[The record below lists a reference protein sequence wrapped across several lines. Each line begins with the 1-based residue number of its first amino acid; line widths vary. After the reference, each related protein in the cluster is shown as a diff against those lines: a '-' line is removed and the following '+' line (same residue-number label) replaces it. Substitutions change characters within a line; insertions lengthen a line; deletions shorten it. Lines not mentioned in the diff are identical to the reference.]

1 MQNIIQQVALYARVS
16 SQQQSEQQTIQSQL
30 SELEKRVNQDGLQL
44 QDELRFIDDGYS
56 GSSLIRP
63 ALERMRD
70 MAHAGAINR
79 LYVLCP
85 DRLARRYALQA
96 LLLDELDRAAVEV
109 VFCNRAIG
117 DTPEDEL
124 LLQMQGMI
132 AEYERAKILERSR
145 RGKRHAASEGK
156 VSVLG
161 GAPYG
166 YHYVNKHE
174 GAGQARYEIIF
185 EEAQVVQKIY
195 RWVGLDRLS
204 IGEVCRRLKAEGVLT
219 RKGKSS
225 WDRSTVWGL
234 LKNPAYSGRAAFGK
248 TKVGPM
254 RSRIRAVKGSS
265 EHPRKAISTYAVEP
279 SDWSYIEVPALVDRS
294 LFDAVQ
300 SQLEENRKR
309 SRQHA
314 TGARYLLQ
322 GLLICDCCGH
332 AYYGKS
338 ISRSAAKGQRRDY
351 AYYRCI
357 GTDAYRFGGERICP
371 NKQVRT
377 DFLEEAVWADVCSLL
392 REPKR
397 LESEYSKRLH
407 SSATQAEQTLQ
418 QSRKQT
424 DKVKQGI
431 SRLIDGYEE
440 GWIEKDEFEPRMK
453 RLKKQLEGLKEA
465 QEELATEAQQK
476 QALQLIITRLEEF
489 GSKLSSRLDEA
500 DWQTRREL
508 IRLLVKHVKIGQ
520 ENVEIVY
527 RINFEPDC
535 VVVSESDSLQHC
547 LRRDCPA
554 PGSCYDKSTPLAIA
568 RKVGS
573 CSK

>member
-1 MQNIIQQVALYARVS
+1 MMQNTIQQVALYARVS

-30 SELEKRVNQDGLQL
+30 CELEQCIERDGCKLR
-44 QDELRFIDDGYS
+44 DELRFIDDGYS

-63 ALERMRD
+63 ALERLRD
-70 MAHAGAINR
+70 MAHAGAIRR

-96 LLLDELDRAAVEV
+96 LLLDELARNAVEV
-109 VFCNRAIG
+109 FFCNRPIG
-117 DTPEDEL
+117 DSPEDEL

-156 VSVLG
+156 VSVLA

-166 YHYVNKHE
+166 YHYINKHE

-204 IGEVCRRLKAEGVLT
+204 IGEVCRRLKTEGVHT

-248 TKVGPM
+248 TREGPL
-254 RSRIRAVKGSS
+254 RSRLRAIKGSS
-265 EHPRKAISTYAVEP
+265 EHPRKNTSTYPVE
-279 SDWSYIEVPALVDRS
+279 SSSWSYIEVPALVERS
-294 LFDAVQ
+294 LFDTVQ
-300 SQLEENRKR
+300 AQLEENRKR

-314 TGARYLLQ
+314 TGARHLLQ
-322 GLLICDCCGH
+322 GLLVCACCGH
-332 AYYGKS
+332 AYYGKL
-338 ISRSAAKGQRRDY
+338 ISRSTAKGQRRDY

-371 NKQVRT
+371 NQQVRT
-377 DFLEEAVWADVCSLL
+377 DLLEDEVWADVCSLL
-392 REPKR
+392 KEPKR
-397 LESEYSKRLH
+397 LEKEYSQRLH
-407 SSATQAEQTLQ
+407 STVAQADQVLK

-424 DKVKQGI
+424 DKVEQGI
-431 SRLIDGYEE
+431 SRLIDGYTG
-440 GWIEKDEFEPRMK
+440 GWIEKEEFEPRMK
-453 RLKKQLEGLKEA
+453 RLKKQLEGLQQAEQKI
-465 QEELATEAQQK
+465 ATEAQQK

-489 GSKLSSRLDEA
+489 GTKVNCHLDKA

-508 IRLLVKHVKIGQ
+508 IRLLVKHIKIGQ

-527 RINFEPDC
+527 RINLEPDPA
-535 VVVSESDSLQHC
+535 VAAKNESLQDC
-547 LRRDCPA
+547 LRAD
-554 PGSCYDKSTPLAIA
+554 
-568 RKVGS
+568 
-573 CSK
+573 